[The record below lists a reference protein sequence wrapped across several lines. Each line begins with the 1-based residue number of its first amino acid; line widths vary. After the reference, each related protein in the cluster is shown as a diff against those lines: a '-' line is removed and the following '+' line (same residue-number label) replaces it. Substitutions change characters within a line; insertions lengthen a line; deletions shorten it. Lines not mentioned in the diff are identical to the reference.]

1 MNSVQSEHPWE
12 KKEEGRLV
20 MFHRVL
26 VYRHLPNIG
35 ESIIDERTAGTTD
48 VASYED
54 VFRVSF

>member
-20 MFHRVL
+20 MLHRVL
-26 VYRHLPNIG
+26 VYRHLSNIG
-35 ESIIDERTAGTTD
+35 ESIIDERTVGTTD